1 MADIKTREVMKGTI
15 KTFDRAEAAA
25 HRIKDGSIRTKES
38 AEEAYQAKEDSPS
51 GYAQGRIAGTG
62 RIVLERAGDRL
73 QEMGKKETRD
83 TLQRLTGR
91 SRLDVAKRS
100 GHTGRAAAKKTVKAV
115 RPSRSIQVK
124 SIQSARKR
132 MFVRKRQ
139 QAMMQRKVSVKTV
152 KAAFVNTVRAVKL
165 AASGMKALISAIIA
179 GGWISVVVIIIC
191 CLFGGALYLFG
202 DSSNTGYIPVSEE
215 VEQYSPLISKYAK
228 EYGISEYT
236 ELIKAVMMQESGGR
250 GTDPM
255 QASECGYNT
264 KYPHR
269 PGAITDPEYSIKCG
283 VQMLASVLKA
293 AGCESPSDMEHI
305 KLALQGYNFGSGY
318 ITWALEKHG
327 GYSKANAVEFSQ
339 LQAKKIGM
347 SAYGDPDYVEHVL
360 RYYPFGNPSYGIV
373 NTGPGKLGLPIQNMK
388 KSNISSPFGH
398 RKSPGGIGSKY
409 HKGLD
414 IAFPTGTHV
423 LACEAGNVEHASWS
437 KGFGKCIIISHGG
450 GVKTTYA
457 HLSKINVTKGQR
469 VVRGQFIGE
478 VGSTGNSTGP
488 HLHLGVSVNGSYV
501 DPQNGW
507 ISVP

>member
-25 HRIKDGSIRTKES
+25 HRIKEGSIRTKES
-38 AEEAYQAKEDSPS
+38 AEGAYQAKEDSPS

-62 RIVLERAGDRL
+62 RIALERAGDRL

-91 SRLDVAKRS
+91 SRLDVAKQS

-293 AGCESPSDMEHI
+293 ASCKFPSDMEHI
-305 KLALQGYNFGSGY
+305 KLALQGYNFGGGY

-347 SAYGDPDYVEHVL
+347 SVYGDPDYVEHVL
-360 RYYPFGNPSYGIV
+360 RYYPFGNPSYSIV

-388 KSNISSPFGH
+388 KGNITSPFGH
-398 RKSPGGIGSKY
+398 RSSPGGIGSTN

-414 IAFPTGTHV
+414 IGFPTGTHV
-423 LACEAGNVEHASWS
+423 LACEAGKVELAGWND
-437 KGFGKCIIISHGG
+437 GLGKCIIISHGG
-450 GVKTTYA
+450 GLKTVYG
-457 HLSKINVTKGQR
+457 HLSKINVTKGQS

-478 VGSTGNSTGP
+478 VGSTGKSTGP
-488 HLHLGVSVNGSYV
+488 HLHLGVMVNGSYV
-501 DPQNGW
+501 DPQKGW
-507 ISVP
+507 LSIP

>member
-1 MADIKTREVMKGTI
+1 MTGIKTREKLQGSI
-15 KTFDRAEAAA
+15 KTFDRAESVMR
-25 HRIKDGSIRTKES
+25 HIGTHGIKIKES
-38 AEEAYQAKEDSPS
+38 AEEHVQTKEDSPLEYAENKSRLAIKKAGNRMYES
-51 GYAQGRIAGTG
+51 GRRQAGATG
-62 RIVLERAGDRL
+62 RRIS
-73 QEMGKKETRD
+73 
-83 TLQRLTGR
+83 
-91 SRLDVAKRS
+91 SRIQNRRKTQGIKRS
-100 GHTGRAAAKKTVKAV
+100 APEKTYRAAKKPVHKLRAKHMQTAKRNLVV
-115 RPSRSIQVK
+115 R
-124 SIQSARKR
+124 
-132 MFVRKRQ
+132 RQ
-139 QAMMQRKVSVKTV
+139 QKMMQRKAAIRIARKTV
-152 KAAFVNTVRAVKL
+152 IYAGRAVKL
-165 AASGMKALISAIIA
+165 AASSIKALISAVIA
-179 GGWISVVVIIIC
+179 GGWVAVVIIIIC
-191 CLFGGALYLFG
+191 CFFGAALYLFG

-228 EYGISEYT
+228 EYGINEYT

-250 GTDPM
+250 GSDPM
-255 QASECGYNT
+255 RASECGYNT
-264 KYPHR
+264 KYPHS
-269 PGAITDPEYSIKCG
+269 PGAIKDPEYSIKCG

-318 ITWALEKHG
+318 IIWALEKHG

-409 HKGLD
+409 HKGID

-423 LACEAGNVEHASWS
+423 LACEAGKVEVAGWNG
-437 KGFGKCIIISHGG
+437 GFGKCIIISHGG
-450 GVKTTYA
+450 GLKTVYG
-457 HLSKINVTKGQR
+457 HLSRINVTKGQE

>member
-1 MADIKTREVMKGTI
+1 MADIKTREIMKGTI

-25 HRIKDGSIRTKES
+25 HRIKEGSIRTKES
-38 AEEAYQAKEDSPS
+38 TEEAYQEREGSPS
-51 GYAQGRIAGTG
+51 GYARGRINESGRSATESAG
-62 RIVLERAGDRL
+62 RRL

-83 TLQRLTGR
+83 TVRRLTGR
-91 SRLDVAKRS
+91 SRAEAA
-100 GHTGRAAAKKTVKAV
+100 GQAQNTGRSAAKKTVKAV
-115 RPSRSIQVK
+115 RPSRSVQVK

-132 MFVRKRQ
+132 MFIRKRQ
-139 QAMMQRKVSVKTV
+139 QAMIQRKATVKTV
-152 KAAFVNTVRAVKL
+152 KAAAINTVRAMKL
-165 AASGMKALISAIIA
+165 AASGVKALVSAIIA
-179 GGWISVVVIIIC
+179 GGWVSVVVIIIC

-250 GTDPM
+250 GSDPM

-264 KYPHR
+264 KYPHS

-293 AGCESPSDMEHI
+293 AGCKSPSDMEHI
-305 KLALQGYNFGSGY
+305 KLALQGYNFGGGY

-327 GYSKANAVEFSQ
+327 GYSRANAVEFSQ
-339 LQAKKIGM
+339 LQAKKTGM

-388 KSNISSPFGH
+388 KSNISSPFGY

-423 LACEAGNVEHASWS
+423 LACEAGKVELAGWND
-437 KGFGKCIIISHGG
+437 GFGKCIIISHGG
-450 GVKTTYA
+450 GLKTVYG
-457 HLSKINVTKGQR
+457 HLSRINVTKGQA

-478 VGSTGNSTGP
+478 VGSTGKSTGP
-488 HLHLGVSVNGSYV
+488 HLHLGVMVNGSYV
-501 DPQNGW
+501 DPEKGYLNLK
-507 ISVP
+507 

>member
-1 MADIKTREVMKGTI
+1 MTGIKTREKLQGSI
-15 KTFDRAEAAA
+15 KTFDRAESVMR
-25 HRIKDGSIRTKES
+25 HIGTHGIKIKES
-38 AEEAYQAKEDSPS
+38 AEEHVQTKEDSPLEYAENKSRLAIKKAGNRMYES
-51 GYAQGRIAGTG
+51 GRRQAGATG
-62 RIVLERAGDRL
+62 RRIS
-73 QEMGKKETRD
+73 
-83 TLQRLTGR
+83 
-91 SRLDVAKRS
+91 SRIQNRRKTQGIKRS
-100 GHTGRAAAKKTVKAV
+100 APEKTYRAAKKPVHKLRAKHMQTAKRNLVV
-115 RPSRSIQVK
+115 R
-124 SIQSARKR
+124 
-132 MFVRKRQ
+132 RQ
-139 QAMMQRKVSVKTV
+139 QKMMQRKAAIRIARKTV
-152 KAAFVNTVRAVKL
+152 IYAVRAVKL

-179 GGWISVVVIIIC
+179 GGWVSVVVIIIC

-215 VEQYSPLISKYAK
+215 VEQCSPLISKYAK

-250 GTDPM
+250 GSDPM

-264 KYPHR
+264 KYPHS
-269 PGAITDPEYSIKCG
+269 PGAIKDPEYSIKCG

-409 HKGLD
+409 HKGID

-423 LACEAGNVEHASWS
+423 LACEAGKVEVAGWS

-457 HLSKINVTKGQR
+457 HLSKINVTKGQK

>member
-1 MADIKTREVMKGTI
+1 MADIKTREIMKGTI
-15 KTFDRAEAAA
+15 KTFDRADAAA
-25 HRIKDGSIRTKES
+25 HRIKDSSIRTKES
-38 AEEAYQAKEDSPS
+38 TEEAYQAKEDSPS
-51 GYAQGRIAGTG
+51 GYAQGSITEAGKSAM
-62 RIVLERAGDRL
+62 VRAGRRL

-83 TLQRLTGR
+83 ALQRLTGR
-91 SRLDVAKRS
+91 SRAGAVRQEKY
-100 GHTGRAAAKKTVKAV
+100 TGRAAAKKTVKAV

-152 KAAFVNTVRAVKL
+152 KAAFVNTVHAVKL
-165 AASGMKALISAIIA
+165 AASGMKVLVSAIIA

-228 EYGISEYT
+228 EYGINEYT

-250 GTDPM
+250 GSDPM

-264 KYPHR
+264 KYPHS
-269 PGAITDPEYSIKCG
+269 PGAIKDPEYSIKCG

-409 HKGLD
+409 HKGID

-423 LACEAGNVEHASWS
+423 LACEAGKVEVAGWS